1 MATSLVKTSSIL
13 QGFPKSR
20 SLLAGNAA
28 YNPGATFLIDSVTVG
43 AGGSSSISFTSIP
56 STFKHLQIRAIIK
69 DNRASTTSDN
79 NFLRF
84 NNDTGSNYNAHQLW
98 GTGSTANAGTTGTD
112 TAALYTTVP
121 GASIGASIF
130 GVAVVDILD
139 YADTN
144 KYKVL
149 RSLNGYD
156 SNGDGTIRLTSGLW
170 MSTAAINR
178 IDLLTNTGAT
188 STIQQYS
195 SFSLYGYMGS

>member
-1 MATSLVKTSSIL
+1 MLNQIAAIHGTGVVASTTSYESIAT
-13 QGFPKSR
+13 
-20 SLLAGNAA
+20 
-28 YNPGATFLIDSVTVG
+28 VTVG
-43 AGGSSSISFTSIP
+43 AGGSSSITFSSIP
-56 STFKHLQIRAIIK
+56 STYKHLQIRAIIK
-69 DNRASTTSDN
+69 DNRAATTSDN

-84 NNDTGSNYNAHQLW
+84 NNDTTSNYNAHQLW

-112 TAALYTTVP
+112 TAALYATVP
-121 GASIGASIF
+121 AASIGASIF

-139 YADTN
+139 YANTN

-195 SFSLYGYMGS
+195 QFALYGIKG

>member
-1 MATSLVKTSSIL
+1 VSPIL
-13 QGFPKSR
+13 GIFASQGR
-20 SLLAGNAA
+20 VAGNS
-28 YNPGATFLIDSVTVG
+28 YESIQTVTVG
-43 AGGSSSISFTSIP
+43 AGGQSSISFTSIP
-56 STFKHLQIRAIIK
+56 STFTHLQIRAIIK

-84 NNDTGSNYNAHQLW
+84 NNDTTSNYNAHQII
-98 GTGSTANAGTTGTD
+98 GNGSAASAGTTGTD

-130 GVAVVDILD
+130 NVTIVDILD
-139 YADTN
+139 YASTN

-156 SNGDGTIRLTSGLW
+156 SNGDGTVRFTSGLW

-195 SFSLYGYMGS
+195 SFALYGIKG

>member
-1 MATSLVKTSSIL
+1 VSPILGIFASQGRVAANSYESI
-13 QGFPKSR
+13 Q
-20 SLLAGNAA
+20 
-28 YNPGATFLIDSVTVG
+28 TVTVG
-43 AGGSSSISFTSIP
+43 AGGQSSITFSSIP
-56 STFKHLQIRAIIK
+56 STFTHLQIRAIIK

-84 NNDTGSNYNAHQLW
+84 NNDTTSNYNAHQII
-98 GTGSTANAGTTGTD
+98 GNGSAASAGTTGTD
-112 TAALYTTVP
+112 TAALYATIP

-139 YADTN
+139 YANTN

-156 SNGDGTIRLTSGLW
+156 SNGDGTVRLTSGLW

-195 SFSLYGYMGS
+195 SFALYGIRG